1 MIESLQLKTHRKRH
15 GLSVAVGPSTSINI
29 WQSVVCDVVL
39 ILANGSGTGQPTPY
53 LDTFFPLES
62 GREWFT
68 PKELAALLGRTD
80 QFVRDMLEND
90 RILGHALR
98 GRGQSDRRSY
108 QIHRNAVE
116 LYLLETANFTP
127 EDYVERLFRLIRRL
141 PRPFRERMREML

>member
-1 MIESLQLKTHRKRH
+1 MIGFLQAKMRRTRRERP
-15 GLSVAVGPSTSINI
+15 VAVGPSTPISA
-29 WQSVVCDVVL
+29 WLPPADGLPV
-39 ILANGSGTGQPTPY
+39 LANCGSLGQPTPY
-53 LDTFFPLES
+53 LDTFFPLEA

-98 GRGQSDRRSY
+98 GRGQSERRCY

-141 PRPFRERMREML
+141 PRPYRERVREML